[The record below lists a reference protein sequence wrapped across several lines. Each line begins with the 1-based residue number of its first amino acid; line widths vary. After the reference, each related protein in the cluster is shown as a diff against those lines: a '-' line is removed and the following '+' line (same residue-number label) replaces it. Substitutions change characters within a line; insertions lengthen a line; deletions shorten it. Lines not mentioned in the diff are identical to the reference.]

1 MYMEANCHLILCD
14 CSQMEREK
22 DDWSDLFWWSWRAA
36 MEVYIYM
43 WTTTDHPFC
52 WFEPKLSYICI
63 YIYML
68 HNWIASL
75 MIWMPSEFGAS
86 QHLLGS
92 SPNVLFFWKSKESG
106 LNQLSSIVFFLAATP
121 MRKNIPWPQFQPAA
135 TQASNEAHGID
146 DWRRGTDQEGRRMCH
161 RHLSMLNL
169 KSPES
174 RLMWR

>member
-1 MYMEANCHLILCD
+1 MRLFTDGKGEGWLIRPLLMKLKG
-14 CSQMEREK
+14 SNGG
-22 DDWSDLFWWSWRAA
+22 L
-36 MEVYIYM
+36 YIYVDDHGPPLLLI
-43 WTTTDHPFC
+43 WTQAQF
-52 WFEPKLSYICI
+52 FI
-63 YIYML
+63 YIYVYML

-135 TQASNEAHGID
+135 TLASNEAHGID
-146 DWRRGTDQEGRRMCH
+146 DWRRGTDQGGRRMCH

-174 RLMWR
+174 HLMWR